1 MKFPNFGPFLKTKCY
16 GLSKTHEDEH
26 FAKKHIKIRWKI
38 IPNVSVK
45 KSYKKMNIKHSH
57 VYKIENTLLSH
68 WASCLEMGMAT
79 IPQINP
85 NHNSVSMI
93 IVLKFQ
99 KDW

>member
-1 MKFPNFGPFLKTKCY
+1 
-16 GLSKTHEDEH
+16 
-26 FAKKHIKIRWKI
+26 
-38 IPNVSVK
+38 
-45 KSYKKMNIKHSH
+45 MNIKHSH